1 MLDKNKFTNHKMHH
15 HQDDGFTLTELIVV
29 LAILGVLAAI
39 AIPTFTNILDGA
51 NRTADNSNKNIVE
64 SAVETYRAVNGN
76 LPAVSSQSGNAAFN
90 ELVKK
95 LHDEGYL
102 KNETIVPEQ
111 KGKQFLY
118 DPSSGKVSISE

>member
-1 MLDKNKFTNHKMHH
+1 MSDNKQFTKNCRYRHC
-15 HQDDGFTLTELIVV
+15 DDGFTLTELIVV

-39 AIPTFTNILDGA
+39 AIPTFTNILSSA

-64 SAVETYRAVNGN
+64 SAVETYRAVNGS
-76 LPAVSSQSGNAAFN
+76 LPAISNQTGNAAFN

-102 KNETIVPEQ
+102 KNESIATEE

>member
-1 MLDKNKFTNHKMHH
+1 MLFRKKFKKLNCISPH
-15 HQDDGFTLTELIVV
+15 DDGFTLTELIIV

-39 AIPTFTNILDGA
+39 AIPTFTNILASA

-76 LPAVSSQSGNAAFN
+76 LPDVSSPSGNAAFN
-90 ELVKK
+90 ELVTK
-95 LHDEGYL
+95 LHNEGYI
-102 KNETIVPEQ
+102 KNATIETEQ

-118 DPSSGKVSISE
+118 DPSSGVVSISE